1 VTTKFTIM
9 KHKIF
14 TTVISIF
21 FTIAL
26 GAQTL
31 QVEQRSM
38 NNEESRQ
45 VDAWIAHLDQPVS
58 YCMDTYSDFMKKTF
72 SAKIDKRS
80 KNVLSVN
87 KTVFPEVSN
96 LRIDQRAVFA
106 QESAGTAVA
115 FMFSPGYDIHFGKEL
130 YNAEFVKGE
139 AFVKNYIRYH
149 YQTFYNE
156 TIKDINSKIKSK
168 QKSISSN
175 QSKIDK
181 NLKSMKE
188 NDEDIA
194 VGSVDSEKLKEKN
207 AKLEKDNATLNAEI
221 EKLNTE
227 ISALSA
233 DIGKAN
239 QSLQLVEGYR

>member
-1 VTTKFTIM
+1 M

-14 TTVISIF
+14 TTITLSF
-21 FTIAL
+21 FTLAL
-26 GAQTL
+26 RAQTL

-38 NNEESRQ
+38 NNEEARQ
-45 VDAWIAHLDQPVS
+45 VDAWVAHLDQPVS

-130 YNAEFVKGE
+130 YNAEFLKGE

-149 YQTFYNE
+149 YQTFYNQ

-175 QSKIDK
+175 QSRIEK

-194 VGSVDSEKLKEKN
+194 AGSTDSEKLKEKN
-207 AKLEKDNATLNAEI
+207 AKIQKDNETLNTEI
-221 EKLNTE
+221 EKLNTD
-227 ISALSA
+227 ISTLNT

-239 QSLQLVEGYR
+239 QSLQLVEAYK